1 MQQRSLPLPSVLGP
15 GIAAGLAGA
24 VAIAAYAIVVFVLGT
39 HSMSLTSFYQ
49 YVASGAIGQAAY
61 AGTSGAII
69 GVVLHLAIG
78 MLWGAGYAYA
88 AARTPQILAR
98 PLVSGIVFGLVVM
111 VAMQIVEVAANIYT
125 HLPSTFELVNALVAH
140 IAFFG
145 LPIAYIVSWK
155 LGSRP

>member
-1 MQQRSLPLPSVLGP
+1 MEQRSLPLPSVVGP
-15 GIAAGLAGA
+15 GVVAGLAGA

-39 HSMSLTSFYQ
+39 HGMSLSGFYQ

-61 AGTSGAII
+61 AGPSGVAI
-69 GVVLHLAIG
+69 GVALHLAIG
-78 MLWGAGYAYA
+78 MAWGAGYAYA

-98 PLVSGIVFGLVVM
+98 PLVSGVVFGLVVM

-145 LPIAYIVSWK
+145 VPIAYIVTWR